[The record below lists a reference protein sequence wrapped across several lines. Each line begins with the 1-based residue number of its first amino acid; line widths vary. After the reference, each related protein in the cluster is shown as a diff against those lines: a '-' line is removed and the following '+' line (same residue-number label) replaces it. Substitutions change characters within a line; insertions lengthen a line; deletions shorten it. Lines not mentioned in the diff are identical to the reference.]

1 MTCLLFLVI
10 FNSLLKRIKMSKE
23 QRIAISLT
31 TDFGLRDPFVGVMKG
46 VILNINPSAT
56 IVDIS
61 HEIANHDLLEAAF
74 ILYSAYKYFPRGT
87 IHLVVV
93 DPGVGTSR
101 RPLLAVSDNYRFI
114 APDNGVL
121 TYIYREEALKEVITI
136 TSEGYFLPQ
145 ISHTFHGRDI
155 FAPVAGWLS
164 TGIAPQKFGQPV
176 TDFVR
181 LPLSEPVQLDDSTL
195 KGAIIH
201 IDRFGNLI
209 TNIDKPTFER
219 MLKKGS
225 GKKFVLQVGGM
236 EVIKL
241 VETYAQVKK
250 GEIFALFNSFGL
262 LEIAGY
268 MQSAARLLKL
278 RRGDEVLIKFL
289 P

>member
-1 MTCLLFLVI
+1 MGKK
-10 FNSLLKRIKMSKE
+10 KR
-23 QRIAISLT
+23 AVISLT

-46 VILNINPSAT
+46 VILNINPSAM

-74 ILYSAYKYFPRGT
+74 ILYTSYKYFPPGT

-101 RPLLAVSDNYRFI
+101 RPLLVESDNYRFV

-121 TYIYREEALKEVITI
+121 SYIYREELLKEIIAITD
-136 TSEGYFLPQ
+136 EQYFLSQ

-155 FAPVAGWLS
+155 FAPVAAWLS
-164 TGIAPQKFGQPV
+164 TGIDPRKFGEPV
-176 TDFVR
+176 MDYVR
-181 LPLSEPVQLDDSTL
+181 LPLPELVQPDDSTL

-209 TNIDKPTFER
+209 TNIHRSTFEK
-219 MLKKGS
+219 MLRKSS
-225 GKKFVLQVGGM
+225 GKKFILRIGGE
-236 EVIKL
+236 EVVKL
-241 VETYAQVKK
+241 IETYAEGKK
-250 GEIFALFNSFGL
+250 GELFVLFNSFGL
-262 LEIAGY
+262 LEVTSY
-268 MQSAARLLKL
+268 LESAARLLKL
-278 RRGDEVLIKFL
+278 RRGDEVVIKFF

>member
-1 MTCLLFLVI
+1 M
-10 FNSLLKRIKMSKE
+10 SQGKR
-23 QRIAISLT
+23 AVISLT

-61 HEIANHDLLEAAF
+61 HEIANHDLMEAAF
-74 ILYSAYKYFPRGT
+74 VLYSSYKYFPLGT

-101 RPLLAVSDNYRFI
+101 RPILAVGDNYRFI

-121 TYIYREEALKEVITI
+121 SYIYREESLKKVIAI
-136 TSEGYFLPQ
+136 TSERYFLST

-155 FAPVAGWLS
+155 FASAAGWLS
-164 TGIAPQKFGQPV
+164 TGIDPLKFGAPIK
-176 TDFVR
+176 DYVR
-181 LPLSEPVQLDDSTL
+181 LSLPAPVQSDESTL

-209 TNIDKPTFER
+209 TNIDRATFEK
-219 MLKKGS
+219 MLKKSS
-225 GKKFVLQVGGM
+225 GKKFVLRVGGEQVG
-236 EVIKL
+236 KL
-241 VETYAQVKK
+241 IETYAQGKK
-250 GEIFALFNSFGL
+250 GELFLLFNSFGL
-262 LEIAGY
+262 LEIASY

-278 RRGDEVLIKFL
+278 QRGDEVVVNFFL
-289 P
+289 